1 MMMKIIGAALIVS
14 GGYLLGR
21 IRIHQW
27 NIRLKNLKRVCEL
40 FECYLGELSEYR
52 TSVEEFF
59 SNQGNF
65 GKELLGD
72 DSIMGLTAEDLQRAR
87 GCMERLKRENY
98 QESLRIVRKYID
110 QLKALIKA
118 LEEEAGSSGK
128 ALPLVTGVIGFL
140 IAVFLF

>member
-14 GGYLLGR
+14 GGYLLGW

-27 NIRLKNLKRVCEL
+27 NIRLRNLKKVCEL

-52 TSVEEFF
+52 TSMKDFF
-59 SNQGNF
+59 SNQGDL
-65 GKELLGD
+65 GRELLGS
-72 DSIMGLTAEDLQRAR
+72 DSIAGLSAEDLQRAR
-87 GCMERLKRENY
+87 ACMERMKRENY
-98 QESLRIVRKYID
+98 QESLRIVRNYID

>member
-1 MMMKIIGAALIVS
+1 MMMKIIGAVLIVS
-14 GGYLLGR
+14 GGYLLGW

-27 NIRLKNLKRVCEL
+27 NIRLRTLKKVCGL
-40 FECYLGELSEYR
+40 FECYLSDLSEYR

-59 SNQGNF
+59 SNQEVF
-65 GKELLGD
+65 GQKLLGSD
-72 DSIMGLTAEDLQRAR
+72 PIAGLTAEDLQRAR
-87 GCMERLKRENY
+87 ECLNRLKRENY

-118 LEEEAGSSGK
+118 LEEEAASSGK